1 MAKET
6 AMKFK
11 LASLLAAAVVAATP
25 AAWAADTAPGQA
37 AASTPGSAGWTAQ
50 QAPGFYRF
58 ALGDFKV
65 TVLSDGTAPRDVP
78 KITSKPDEVRKA
90 YAASHQALP
99 VELSIN
105 CFLIDTGTHRI
116 LVDTGAGELFGAT
129 SGQLVANLR
138 ASGYQPEDIDVIL
151 LTHIHGDHS
160 GGLSI
165 GGRQVFPNAMVY
177 ADQHDTNYWLDASVE
192 AKAPANR
199 RTTFRQSHQTVDP
212 YAQAGKLRTFDGATE
227 LFPGVRTVPEH
238 GHTPG
243 LTGYLIESR
252 GQRLLL
258 WGDIVH
264 SAESQFRDPTITIE
278 YDVDPKQAIA
288 ARQRILADAA
298 KQGYLVGGAHISFP
312 GLGHVRAET
321 TGYSWVPVPYSV
333 ILEKPAGAA
342 GK

>member
-1 MAKET
+1 
-6 AMKFK
+6 MKLRFI
-11 LASLLAAAVVAATP
+11 SLLAAAMIAATP
-25 AAWAADTAPGQA
+25 TAWAASDVAPAQVV
-37 AASTPGSAGWTAQ
+37 PSAGWAAQ

-65 TVLSDGTAPRDVP
+65 TVLSDGTAPRNVP
-78 KITSKPDEVRKA
+78 NIMSKPDEVREA
-90 YAASHQALP
+90 YAAAHEALP

-105 CFLIDTGTHRI
+105 CFLIDTGTHRM

-138 ASGYQPEDIDVIL
+138 ASDYRPEDIDVIL

-165 GGRQVFPNAMVY
+165 GGQRVFPNATVY
-177 ADQHDTNYWLDASVE
+177 VDHHDPDYWLSASVE
-192 AKAPANR
+192 AKVAANR
-199 RTTFRQSHQTVDP
+199 RTTFQQSHKTVDP
-212 YAQAGKLRTFDGATE
+212 YIDAGKLRTFDGATE
-227 LFPGVRTVPEH
+227 LFPGVRTVPEY

-264 SAESQFRDPTITIE
+264 SAEVQFRDPSVTVE
-278 YDVDPKQAIA
+278 YDVDPRQAIVS
-288 ARQRILADAA
+288 REHILSDAA

-312 GLGHVRAET
+312 GLGHVRAEQA
-321 TGYSWVPVPYSV
+321 GYSWAPVPYSV
-333 ILEKPAGAA
+333 ILQKTPDAA
-342 GK
+342 AK